1 MRSSGSTSTRGG
13 SPIFTCASGT
23 TPSRRGANTNR
34 RKPIVTCYTPKAS
47 RSKKARA
54 KCRPRSVRAGA
65 HPDRCS
71 APMPNTTRCRAIRSR
86 SSPIRPRAPGCIP
99 GPLGTPTRIR
109 HSARPHSPGYW
120 RRRRRWSG
128 SASPGPC
135 CSSASRP
142 KRCAAR
148 SRCTP
153 PRAITT
159 VPTPSSP
166 ITRISPTPRS
176 GTPSAA
182 RIGVRS
188 SPSRRSSPRSGS
200 TRA

>member
-54 KCRPRSVRAGA
+54 KCQPRSARAGA
-65 HPDRCS
+65 NPARCS
-71 APMPNTTRCRAIRSR
+71 APMPNMTRCRAIRSR
-86 SSPIRPRAPGCIP
+86 SSPTGRRAPGCIP
-99 GPLGTPTRIR
+99 GRPGTPTRIR
-109 HSARPHSPGYW
+109 HSARPHSPACW
-120 RRRRRWSG
+120 RRRRRWRG
-128 SASPGPC
+128 SASPAPC

-142 KRCAAR
+142 KRCAAQ

-159 VPTPSSP
+159 APTPSSP

-182 RIGVRS
+182 PIGVPS
-188 SPSRRSSPRSGS
+188 SPSRPPSRRSGS